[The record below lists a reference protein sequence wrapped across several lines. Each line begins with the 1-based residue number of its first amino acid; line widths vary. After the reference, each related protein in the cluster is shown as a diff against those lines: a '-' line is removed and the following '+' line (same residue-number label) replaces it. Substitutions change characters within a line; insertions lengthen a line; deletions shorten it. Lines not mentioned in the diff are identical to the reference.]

1 VTIAQ
6 KIGARSADFVGACR
20 YLLLA
25 KGSFEAATIAQKRGA
40 TPGIVEILKT
50 AVEPA
55 SSADATFASP
65 LVPYSSAFAQT
76 LAGLNAFDTIWAAN
90 AFQRTPL
97 KCRVMAVTLAATG
110 ASPGEGVPKPIS
122 RFTLSQSTLEPTKSV
137 CTVVVTNEVALL
149 TTEAAFAWLSEQL
162 RKGLARATDIAF
174 VDAIVGDG
182 SVDSVPSS
190 GSTLSAIAS
199 DLATAMALINLGAP
213 KADMYRSDLAAS
225 KVYLIAP
232 PKWIRVVALMRTAGG
247 APAFPELGILGGS
260 ISGIAV
266 LPSDALTDKAILLD
280 ASQCAV
286 DAGPIIPDKS
296 TQSALQLDDD
306 PSSGTQNLTSLWQ
319 NNLTA
324 LRLERYWGFALLSSD
339 AAVTITNLAIDQ
351 GTGT

>member
-1 VTIAQ
+1 MTIAQ
-6 KIGARSADFVGACR
+6 KIGAVASSLESRTRSAEFVGACK

-25 KGSFEAATIAQKRGA
+25 KGRFEAATIAEKSGA
-40 TPGIVEILKT
+40 TRGIVELLKT
-50 AVEPA
+50 AVEPG
-55 SSADATFASP
+55 SSTDANFASA
-65 LVPYSSAFAQT
+65 LAPYASAFAQT

-97 KCRVMAVTLAATG
+97 KCRVMAVTLGATG
-110 ASPGEGVPKPIS
+110 DSPGEGVPKPIS
-122 RFTLSQSTLEPTKSV
+122 RFALSQGTLEPTKSV

-149 TTEAAFAWLSEQL
+149 TADAAFTWLSEQL
-162 RKGLARATDIAF
+162 RQGLAKATDLKF
-174 VDAIVGDG
+174 VDTIISDG

-199 DLATAMALINLGAP
+199 DLATAMALINLGAN
-213 KADMYRSDLAAS
+213 S

-232 PKWIRVVALMRTAGG
+232 PKWIRVVALTRTSGG
-247 APAFPELGILGGS
+247 APAFPGLDILGGS

-266 LPSDALTDKAILLD
+266 LPSDALTDTAILLD

-286 DAGPIIPDKS
+286 DVGPILPDKT

-306 PSSGTQNLTSLWQ
+306 PSGGEQTLTSLWQ
-319 NNLTA
+319 ENLA
-324 LRLERYWGFALLSSD
+324 GLRFERWFGFELLASD
-339 AAVTITNLAIDQ
+339 AAVKITNVAIDQ